1 MPLRASI
8 RIAVRAL
15 ALNPLRSVLTALGVI
30 IGVAAVVSTIS
41 IGTGARES
49 TREQISAL
57 GTNLLTVIPGRVSS
71 PGGIGQG
78 VGTAQT
84 LTWEDGEAIAESL
97 EDVEAVAGEFNR
109 PAQVVAGSSNDI
121 STVSGVTPTF
131 PEVRNWQPVEGSF
144 FGDREVQSRARVAV
158 IGKTVKDNLF
168 PDGDA
173 IGQRIR
179 VNRVVFTVIGVMES
193 KGASGF
199 GDRDDIV
206 FVPLST
212 AQKRL
217 FGADFVRALYVKVR
231 SPDRMDEV
239 MGQVENLLSSRHR
252 IPDGSEPDFFIRN
265 QADVV
270 QAFQSVNSTITLL
283 LGIIAAVSLIV
294 GGIGIMNIMLVS
306 VTERT
311 REIGIRKAVGATR
324 RNILVQFLVEAVA
337 LSVTGGLL
345 GVLLGVGAS
354 RAITRLAGWATIIT
368 PWAVL
373 LAFGFAAG
381 VGIFFG
387 LYPAQRAAA
396 LDPIE
401 ALRSE

>member
-1 MPLRASI
+1 MPLRASL
-8 RIAVRAL
+8 RIAARAL
-15 ALNPLRSVLTALGVI
+15 ALNPLRSILTALGVI

-41 IGTGARES
+41 IGAGARES
-49 TREQISAL
+49 TRQQITAL
-57 GTNLLTVIPGRVSS
+57 GTNLLTVIPGRVRA

-78 VGTAQT
+78 VGASQT
-84 LTWEDGEAIAESL
+84 LTLEDGEAIAAEVP
-97 EDVEAVAGEFNR
+97 EVEAVAAEFNR
-109 PAQVVAGSSNDI
+109 PAQVVAGAIND
-121 STVSGVTPTF
+121 TTNVAGVTPSY
-131 PEVRNWQPVEGSF
+131 PAVRSWPPVEGAF
-144 FGDREVQSRARVAV
+144 FTDRDMQSRSRVAV
-158 IGKTVKDNLF
+158 LGKTVKETLF
-168 PDGDA
+168 PEGDA
-173 IGQRIR
+173 VGQRIR
-179 VNRVVFTVIGVMES
+179 INRGMFTVIGVMES

-199 GDRDDIV
+199 GDRDDII
-206 FVPLST
+206 FIPLTT

-217 FGADFVRALYVKVR
+217 FGVDFVRALYVKVR
-231 SPDRMDEV
+231 TPEEMDTAAS
-239 MGQVENLLSSRHR
+239 QVETLLRARHD
-252 IPDGSEPDFFIRN
+252 IGGGAEADFFVRN

-270 QAFQSVNSTITLL
+270 EAFQGVNRTITILL
-283 LGIIAAVSLIV
+283 AVIAAVSLIV

-324 RNILVQFLVEAVA
+324 GNILVQFLVEAVA
-337 LSVTGGLL
+337 LSVTGGVL

-354 RAITRLAGWATIIT
+354 RLITSLAGWATIVT
-368 PWAVL
+368 PWAVA

-401 ALRSE
+401 ALRTE